1 MEYEW
6 DEAKRQA
13 NLTKH
18 RIDFVDAI
26 HFDWASAMVIE
37 DDREGY
43 GEQRFNA
50 CGFLFDRLVV
60 MTFTVRG
67 ERVRI
72 ISLRKATKHEQ
83 QCYGN

>member
-6 DEAKRQA
+6 NEAKRQA
-13 NLTKH
+13 NLKRH
-18 RIDFVDAI
+18 RLDFVDAV
-26 HFDWASAMVIE
+26 HFDWESAWVVE

-50 CGFLFDRLVV
+50 CGFLFGRLVM
-60 MTFTVRG
+60 MTFTARD

-83 QCYGN
+83 KCYGD